1 MSADVQNGAPIM
13 VVEDDAD
20 VRETMVQVLESEG
33 FSVHAARDGREA
45 LDALRA
51 GLRPRLILLDLM
63 MPVMNGWQF
72 REEVERERE
81 LASIP
86 VVLVSALD
94 PGTER
99 TASLAAAGFL
109 HKPFELDELLEVVQR
124 ASPSA
129 PPAAP

>member
-1 MSADVQNGAPIM
+1 MSADVESSDAPIL

-20 VRETMVQVLESEG
+20 VRDTMVQVLESEG
-33 FSVHAARDGREA
+33 HAVRGARDGREA

-72 REEVERERE
+72 REEMEREPA

-99 TASLAAAGFL
+99 TASIAAAGFL
-109 HKPFELDELLEVVQR
+109 HKPFELDELLDAVQR
-124 ASPSA
+124 AIA
-129 PPAAP
+129 HPA